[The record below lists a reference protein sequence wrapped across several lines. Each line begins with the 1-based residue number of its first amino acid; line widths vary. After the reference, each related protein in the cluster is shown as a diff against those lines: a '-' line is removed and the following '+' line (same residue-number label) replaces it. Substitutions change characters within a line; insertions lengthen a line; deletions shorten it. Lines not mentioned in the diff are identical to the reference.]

1 MVYSAALTVT
11 VAQRRGYITRK
22 IN

>member
-1 MVYSAALTVT
+1 MVYSAALTVI
-11 VAQRRGYITRK
+11 VAQRRGSITRK

>member
-1 MVYSAALTVT
+1 MVYSAALTVI
-11 VAQRRGYITRK
+11 VAQLRDNVMRK

>member
-1 MVYSAALTVT
+1 MVYSRALTVI
-11 VAQRRGYITRK
+11 VAQRRGNVTRK